1 MKYHTTNEFDH
12 FEFHEVHISD
22 VQTAGSFFHIVLD
35 DVVIL
40 PENSCNRDIRRMRA
54 NGLVLKI
61 NDMKIESLTEEG
73 YKIYD
78 ADGKFQE
85 ETADRIV
92 DAAQYSDVFAAFTDG
107 YAFSIEKQENTYVFV
122 VDATDEHTYELR
134 VLGSGDVQEW
144 DKFLNLES

>member
-1 MKYHTTNEFDH
+1 
-12 FEFHEVHISD
+12 

>member
-1 MKYHTTNEFDH
+1 
-12 FEFHEVHISD
+12 
-22 VQTAGSFFHIVLD
+22 
-35 DVVIL
+35 
-40 PENSCNRDIRRMRA
+40 
-54 NGLVLKI
+54 
-61 NDMKIESLTEEG
+61 MKIESLTEEG